1 MKKLNT
7 DILIIGAGPAG
18 LTAGYKLIDKREF
31 IIIEKD
37 PTYVGG
43 ISRTEKYKN
52 FKFDIGG
59 HRFFSKSKEINEL
72 WDEILPNDI
81 ILRKRSSRILFQN
94 KFYHDIVQDE

>member
-43 ISRTEKYKN
+43 Y
-52 FKFDIGG
+52 FKD
-59 HRFFSKSKEINEL
+59 
-72 WDEILPNDI
+72 
-81 ILRKRSSRILFQN
+81 RKI
-94 KFYHDIVQDE
+94 